1 MGRLRRRATIARKG
15 IVQILET
22 AGDYALEGEEWG
34 TPRGAAGPAEYS
46 EAPDSTLP
54 LPDRPALSPLER
66 KEFDFADID
75 DWMRQADQAI
85 LRTKAVLD
93 QLATAGRPATPG
105 SNALD

>member
-1 MGRLRRRATIARKG
+1 MADRKTAKG
-15 IVQILET
+15 LLVQGLI
-22 AGDYALEGEEWG
+22 D
-34 TPRGAAGPAEYS
+34 

-66 KEFDFADID
+66 KEFDFTDID